1 MDLDKIT
8 DIEVLRNL
16 CKFYMVQLKEDIV
29 TTTRL
34 YEKGKW
40 YHCIQDEDGAFLYLE
55 DPSCGVQL
63 TFDEMFIY
71 L

>member
-29 TTTRL
+29 TSTRL

-40 YHCIQDEDGAFLYLE
+40 YHSIQDEDGIFLYLE
-55 DPSCGVQL
+55 DLHTGVQL